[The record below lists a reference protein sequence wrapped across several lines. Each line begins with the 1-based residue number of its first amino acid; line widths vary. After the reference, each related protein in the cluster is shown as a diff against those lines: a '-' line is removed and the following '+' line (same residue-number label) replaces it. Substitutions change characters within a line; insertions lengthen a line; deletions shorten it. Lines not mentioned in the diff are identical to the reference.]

1 MTANENNTE
10 LVNTQL
16 RGDVALIT
24 MADAPRRNALS
35 VALVTQLIAALRA
48 SRQDGTRAV
57 VIASR
62 EKAFCAGADIR
73 DMLANGWLDG
83 ESGDNSLVTPPD
95 LFEAI
100 ENDSRPVIA
109 AVDGLALGGGVELCL
124 ACDLVI
130 ASGSASFMF
139 PELALGVLPNT
150 ALARLPELI
159 GARAAAG
166 LILTRRR
173 IDSAEALRLGL
184 INTLVDGADAADT
197 ALALAADI
205 VANVPPTAFSAAKRS
220 LRRGLDWTTTR
231 ELLDKM
237 DPDEWREGTTA
248 FVEKRSPD
256 YERFWRPTHEDT

>member
-1 MTANENNTE
+1 MTENGDNAL
-10 LVNTQL
+10 LVNTER
-16 RGDVALIT
+16 RGDVALIY
-24 MADAPRRNALS
+24 MADSARRNALS
-35 VALVTQLIAALRA
+35 VPLVTQLIAALRA
-48 SRQDGTRAV
+48 SKADGARAV
-57 VIASR
+57 VIASK

-73 DMLANGWLDG
+73 DMLASGWLDG
-83 ESGDNSLVTPPD
+83 ASGENSLVTPPD

-100 ENDSRPVIA
+100 ENDSRPIIA
-109 AVDGLALGGGVELCL
+109 AIDGLALGGAVELCL

-159 GARAAAG
+159 GTRAAAG

-184 INTLVDGADAADT
+184 INTLVDGTDAAET
-197 ALALAADI
+197 ALELAADI

-220 LRRGLDWTTTR
+220 LRRGSAWTGVR
-231 ELLDKM
+231 ELLDEM
-237 DPDEWREGTTA
+237 DPNEWREGTTA

-256 YERFWRPTHEDT
+256 YERFWQRTYEGT

>member
-1 MTANENNTE
+1 MTANEDNAV
-10 LVNTQL
+10 LVNTER
-16 RGDVALIT
+16 RGDVVLLY
-24 MADAPRRNALS
+24 MADSARRNALS
-35 VALVTQLIAALRA
+35 VPLVTQLIAALRA
-48 SRQDGTRAV
+48 SKAAGARAV
-57 VIASR
+57 VIGSK

-73 DMLANGWLDG
+73 DMLTSGWLEG
-83 ESGDNSLVTPPD
+83 ASGDKGLVTPPD

-124 ACDLVI
+124 ACDLVV
-130 ASGSASFMF
+130 ASASASFMF

-173 IDSAEALRLGL
+173 IESAEALRLGL
-184 INTLVDGADAADT
+184 INTLADVADAAET
-197 ALALAADI
+197 ALELGADI

-220 LRRGLDWTTTR
+220 LRRGHHWTRTR
-231 ELLDKM
+231 ELLDEM
-237 DPDEWREGTTA
+237 DPNEWREGTSA
-248 FVEKRSPD
+248 FIEKRRPD
-256 YERFWRPTHEDT
+256 YERFWQRKHEDR